1 MSDTDT
7 MNIKYYEKF
16 KAYAI
21 SESIGGKYYDQVVID
36 TGIHKSKYHWAD
48 VYWYIKIKANSD
60 NIAIVYIM
68 VAYELKVMNY

>member
-36 TGIHKSKYHWAD
+36 TGIHKSKYH
-48 VYWYIKIKANSD
+48 
-60 NIAIVYIM
+60 
-68 VAYELKVMNY
+68 